1 MSEDNYYFKLS
12 MVSNGETF
20 ATFPVFKPIESI
32 SFNRESEYVSDSKK
46 RIFFPNT
53 AHDSIDIKLNDEDF
67 DFNNILGVDSTH
79 DFKVEVKYQVGVQQT
94 RRHKKKRINKK
105 WAKRYGTRPIY
116 NWIEIPRCRSS
127 YEDDTN
133 TYHGEILPKW

>member
-1 MSEDNYYFKLS
+1 MSKDNCNFKLS

-20 ATFPVFKPIESI
+20 DMFPDFKPIESI
-32 SFNRESEYVSDSKK
+32 NFNRESVSDSKK

-53 AHDSIDIKLNDEDF
+53 THDSIDIKLRDEDF
-67 DFNNILGVDSTH
+67 DFNDILGIGSTH
-79 DFKVEVKYQVGVQQT
+79 DFKIKVKYQVGVQQT

-116 NWIEIPRCRSS
+116 NWIEIPRCRFS

-133 TYHGEILPKW
+133 TYHGEILSKW